1 MKELRVLFLLS
12 LLVLILAVFTIPS
25 DTPQCLAA
33 PQHVLAQSWWDEVN
47 LLSRLIVG
55 EATGEPLMGQVAVAS
70 VILNRV
76 QSPEF
81 PNTLPGVIYEP
92 WAFESVGNGFIWSRP
107 PTPEETRAA
116 QLALNGWDPT
126 YGALFFWNP
135 AKPVSPWIWSRQIIL
150 EIGGHV
156 FAY

>member
-1 MKELRVLFLLS
+1 MKKLKMLFLVS
-12 LLVLILAVFTIPS
+12 FMAIVLAAYILPS
-25 DTPQCLAA
+25 DVPQCFAA

-47 LLSRLIVG
+47 LLSRLIAG
-55 EATGEPLMGQVAVAS
+55 EATGEPFVGQVAVAS

-76 QSPEF
+76 ESPEF
-81 PNTLPGVIYEP
+81 PNTIPGVVYEP
-92 WAFESVGNGFIWSRP
+92 WAFESVGNGLIWSRP

-135 AKPVSPWIWSRQIIL
+135 SKPVSPWIWSRQIIV
-150 EIGGHV
+150 EIGSHV